1 MRILHTSDWHLGQ
14 NFYSKSREAEHQ
26 AFLDWLLETAQ
37 AHQVDAII
45 VAGDVFDTGSP
56 PSYARTL
63 YNRFVVNLQQTGCH
77 LVVLAGN
84 HDSVATLNESR
95 DIMAFLNTT
104 VVAMRRKYCPVATGR
119 QAQCCVP
126 YLFYARVTLL
136 PARRGL
142 TVLKNSSICW
152 RLLLIII
159 NNIMPMPA
167 NCAALSL
174 CPSSPLDI

>member
-1 MRILHTSDWHLGQ
+1 M
-14 NFYSKSREAEHQ
+14 
-26 AFLDWLLETAQ
+26 
-37 AHQVDAII
+37 DAII

-104 VVAMRRKYCPVATGR
+104 VVASAGHAPQILPRRDGTPRSAVSHT
-119 QAQCCVP
+119 
-126 YLFYARVTLL
+126 FYARVTLL
-136 PARRGL
+136 PAGRGL
-142 TVLKNSSICW
+142 TVLKT
-152 RLLLIII
+152 
-159 NNIMPMPA
+159 
-167 NCAALSL
+167 AAFAGGYY
-174 CPSSPLDI
+174 